1 MKKLS
6 FVFVLIALLM
16 TSACKN
22 ASESKTYTI
31 SGEVNVESGIIYLQD
46 FHNKMF
52 AIIDSAVI
60 ENGTFTFTGS
70 LERPDLFG
78 LTLDRDETFSPYYIF
93 LENSP
98 VKVKINVHDTQLA
111 EVTGSSV
118 NDLYLSYQHAVDAEG
133 DGFRIDDFIAANPA
147 SIVSAY
153 VLYRDFSYRLSKEEI
168 DSNVQL
174 LDPSLYD
181 TQYVK
186 LLNDLSALLE
196 NLAIGKKAPD
206 FSLPDPEGNTVSL
219 SDRLGKGYVLLDFW
233 ASWCGPCRRENP
245 NIVSTYNEYKD
256 KGFDVFSVSL
266 DKTKDAWLK
275 GIEDDKLTWTHVS
288 DLLFWN
294 SAPAALYGVR
304 AIPASFLLDK
314 DGVIVAKNLRGED
327 LGKTLA
333 ELLP

>member
-1 MKKLS
+1 M
-6 FVFVLIALLM
+6 A
-16 TSACKN
+16 SACKN
-22 ASESKTYTI
+22 ASESSTYTI
-31 SGEVNVESGIIYLQD
+31 SGEINVESGVIYLQD

-52 AIIDSAVI
+52 AITDSAVI
-60 ENGTFTFTGS
+60 DNGKFTFTGS

-98 VKVKINVHDTQLA
+98 VTVKIDVQDTQRA
-111 EVTGSSV
+111 EITGSSV
-118 NDLYLSYQHAVDAEG
+118 NDLYVSYQKSAGAEG
-133 DGFRIDDFIAANPA
+133 DGFRIDEFIAANPA

-168 DSNVQL
+168 DSNVKL

-206 FSLPDPEGNTVSL
+206 FSLPDPEGNNVSL

-245 NIVSTYNEYKD
+245 NIVKTYNEYKD

-266 DKTKDAWLK
+266 DKTRDAWLK

-294 SAPAALYGVR
+294 SAAAALYGVR

-327 LGKTLA
+327 LAKTLA

>member
-1 MKKLS
+1 
-6 FVFVLIALLM
+6 
-16 TSACKN
+16 
-22 ASESKTYTI
+22 
-31 SGEVNVESGIIYLQD
+31 VESGLIYLQD

-60 ENGTFTFTGS
+60 ENGTFSFSGS

-78 LTLDRDETFSPYYIF
+78 LTLDKEETFSPYYIF

-98 VKVKINVHDTQLA
+98 IHVKIDVEDSYRA

-118 NDLYLSYQHAVDAEG
+118 NDLFTAYQQAARSDEG
-133 DGFRIDDFIAANPA
+133 FKIDSFIAANPA

-168 DSNVQL
+168 DSYVQL
-174 LDPSLYD
+174 LDSSLYD
-181 TQYVK
+181 TQYVQV
-186 LLNDLSALLE
+186 LNELSALLE
-196 NLAIGKKAPD
+196 KIALGKPAPD
-206 FSLPDPEGNTVSL
+206 FSLPDPEGQTVSL

-245 NIVSTYNEYKD
+245 TIVKVYKEYKD

-266 DKTKDAWLK
+266 DKTHEAWLK
-275 GIEDDKLTWTHVS
+275 GIEEDQLTWTHVS
-288 DLLFWN
+288 DILFWD
-294 SAPAALYGVR
+294 SAPAKLYGIR
-304 AIPASFLLDK
+304 AIPANFLLDK
-314 DGVIVAKNLRGED
+314 DGLIIAKNLRGEE
-327 LGKTLA
+327 LGKKLA